1 MNDSRIV
8 FINYIPGSFGS
19 FLLKCLSATPNV
31 FLRTTDSNF
40 FDELGASHY
49 NIPHYLENFHDRKD
63 IEDWLRL
70 NDDEK
75 SILIDKSWN
84 PPEQFVHSNM
94 YYIHR
99 LLVPLKT
106 KEIKSY
112 FPNAKFIKIN
122 VPDKYIITVLRMYE
136 SKRTPVLKGKELGK
150 VIWPYVTKNRN
161 NDIIDG
167 VYNFDISHLME
178 NTFLEEFDRLCEWL
192 NFEKT
197 DVSELYEKFK
207 QLNGITNEE

>member
-31 FLRTTDSNF
+31 FLRTTGSDF

-49 NIPHYLENFHDRKD
+49 DIPHYLENFHDKKD

-70 NDDEK
+70 DDDEK
-75 SILIDKSWN
+75 SILIDKLWN
-84 PPEQFVHSNM
+84 PPEQFIHSNL

-99 LLVPLKT
+99 LLVPLRT
-106 KEIKSY
+106 EEIKSY

-122 VPDKYIITVLRMYE
+122 VPDKYIVTVLRMYE
-136 SKRTPVLKGKELGK
+136 SKRTPVLKGKDLGK
-150 VIWPYVTKNRN
+150 VMFSYVTKNRN

-178 NTFLEEFDRLCEWL
+178 NTFLKEFDRLCEWL
-192 NFEKT
+192 DFEKT

-207 QLNGITNEE
+207 QLNGIINEE